1 MKLCRNCQ
9 LALDFL
15 RTKGH
20 RVRPGGG
27 IGVWEFGDIEVS
39 DLGLMVLAL
48 AYGVE
53 WLQYLAGRSRNI
65 AA

>member
-15 RTKGH
+15 RAKGH

-39 DLGLMVLAL
+39 DLGLMAL
-48 AYGVE
+48 AITYGVE
-53 WLQYLAGRSRNI
+53 WLEYLTCSARNV